1 MKDPTS
7 TIKELEEFILQDPF
21 PEVELL
27 LGQEGQSCMG
37 GVCIRQT

>member
-1 MKDPTS
+1 MQDPTP
-7 TIKELEEFILQDPF
+7 TIKELEEFSLQDPW

-37 GVCIRQT
+37 GVCIGQT